1 MSDIIFSKSDRT
13 VGLTGSIFIWNL
25 LGGDE
30 SKKLRLLQ
38 KHKCSVF
45 LLAFSPDGHFFAS
58 SDAIEIIIWST
69 EVSFLLILSWG
80 NQNIRLKMFKV
91 DFDLLVLFTV

>member
-1 MSDIIFSKSDRT
+1 MSDVIFSKSDRT
-13 VGLTGSIFIWNL
+13 VGLTGSISIWNPL
-25 LGGDE
+25 ERDE
-30 SKKLRLLQ
+30 FKKLRLLQ
-38 KHKCSVF
+38 KHNCSVF
-45 LLAFSPDGHFFAS
+45 SLAFSPDGHFLAS